1 MRDLIRFL
9 RENDL
14 RAIVAALNRRDV
26 HPVIQF
32 MKYGICGV
40 TALIVQAVVYFAL
53 SRWGL
58 PALESNAPDRS
69 VRADHALINTAIAFV
84 FSNATAYLLNA
95 RWVFT
100 PGRHSRVTEFLVF
113 TLVNAP
119 GAIGGAAVHDWL
131 IRSLGWPPLAA
142 FAGFVLPNVLINFA
156 CRKFFIF
163 QK

>member
-119 GAIGGAAVHDWL
+119 GATYFYDQ
-131 IRSLGWPPLAA
+131 PP
-142 FAGFVLPNVLINFA
+142 AGPVSY
-156 CRKFFIF
+156 
-163 QK
+163 